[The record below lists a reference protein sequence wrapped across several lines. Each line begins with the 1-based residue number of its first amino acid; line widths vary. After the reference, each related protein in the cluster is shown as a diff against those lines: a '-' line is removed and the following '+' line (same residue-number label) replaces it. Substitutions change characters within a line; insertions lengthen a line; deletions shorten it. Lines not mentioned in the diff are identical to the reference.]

1 MIELASARD
10 QESNSAPMVEIFGGL
25 FALLL
30 VLFLIMNLLSQAAL
44 VERIEAAS
52 DEGLYRVGWEGGGSG
67 YVVLA
72 FPSEVRIVE
81 TGEAVGGGRICAP
94 ASPFVDY
101 ARRIYAGERQ
111 QIVFAI
117 LEGGVATM
125 AEARNCIR
133 AILPGRE
140 LTIGWIVANDELL
153 KSVSLNDIPA
163 YVKEAVEAGPVE

>member
-1 MIELASARD
+1 MIESASARD
-10 QESNSAPMVEIFGGL
+10 QESNGAPMIEIFGGL

-44 VERIEAAS
+44 VERIEAAA
-52 DEGLYRVGWEGGGSG
+52 DEGLYRVGWDAGGSG
-67 YVVLA
+67 FVVLA
-72 FPSEVRIVE
+72 FRAEVRIVE
-81 TGEAVGGGRICAP
+81 TGEAVGVDAVCAP
-94 ASPFVDY
+94 DSPFVDY
-101 ARRIYAGERQ
+101 VRRIYRAERQ

-117 LEGGVATM
+117 LEGGVSTM

-133 AILPGRE
+133 TLLPGRE

-163 YVKEAVEAGPVE
+163 YVKEAVE